1 LILKSCVD
9 ARSKLSGNPLCRP
22 VHSRAVFISAKR
34 VAATLFRVAARS
46 SVFRRF
52 RIVGA
57 LAELVDNSFG
67 PWPWCCRYGHD
78 NPRCDR
84 SAEKAKAIA
93 QGGPITA
100 DAMPKRPPVTQGS
113 PPIALFLLVVVPVPA
128 AV

>member
-67 PWPWCCRYGHD
+67 PGRGAADTVTIIHD
-78 NPRCDR
+78 VTDRPRR
-84 SAEKAKAIA
+84 QRPS
-93 QGGPITA
+93 PRA
-100 DAMPKRPPVTQGS
+100 DP
-113 PPIALFLLVVVPVPA
+113 
-128 AV
+128 